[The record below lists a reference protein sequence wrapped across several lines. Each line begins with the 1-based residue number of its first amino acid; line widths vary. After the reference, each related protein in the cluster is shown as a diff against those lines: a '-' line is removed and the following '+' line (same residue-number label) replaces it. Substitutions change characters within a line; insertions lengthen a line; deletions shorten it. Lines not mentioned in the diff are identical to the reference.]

1 MELRISL
8 DVPSYPQ
15 CRCGCEV
22 NISRDLQVSGQAR
35 HCVGSNMRGLSGEGG
50 GGGVA
55 SGPGSSRVLGGKLS
69 LCRPGDGGV
78 LHLFPLRQAQSA
90 RSHGTGAF
98 ESVAEVQTCSGCK

>member
-35 HCVGSNMRGLSGEGG
+35 HCVSSNMRGLSVGG
-50 GGGVA
+50 GRSRRGRVQ
-55 SGPGSSRVLGGKLS
+55 PGSGREV
-69 LCRPGDGGV
+69 V
-78 LHLFPLRQAQSA
+78 IVSA
-90 RSHGTGAF
+90 R
-98 ESVAEVQTCSGCK
+98 